1 MVQSALASRVV
12 PHHNKLSSRQGRSV
26 LKFLPHHWAGLGG
39 GDARLTDPNQ
49 QASANYIIYNDGT
62 LAVQVPEEYRA
73 WTSGSFDADGDAIT
87 VEVQNESTQINGNDD
102 DPNSWRISAAAQ
114 NTLINLAADVAKRY
128 GWGAVTQ
135 TNWVMH
141 RMFYQTACPGGF
153 MMANRPNFINK
164 AHAILTGKAGAPAPS
179 TPPAQGKTVWQLA
192 DEVLAGVHG
201 NGADRQASLGA
212 NYAAVQAEV
221 DRRLGAGP
229 APTQKAPAQK
239 SISQLADEVM
249 AGAHGTGMD
258 RQVSLGGNYPAVQA
272 EINRRLGAGSAA
284 PAGAPNISQLAD
296 AVLRGEYGNGA
307 DRQARLGAN
316 FAAVQAE
323 VDRRFGVAAP
333 VAAKKSV
340 SQLADEVMAGLHG
353 NGADRERSLG
363 GNFAAVQAEIN
374 RRFS

>member
-1 MVQSALASRVV
+1 MVQSSLATRVV

-73 WTSGSFDADGDAIT
+73 WTSGSFEADADAIT

-102 DPNSWRISAAAQ
+102 DPNSWKISAAAQ
-114 NTLINLAADVAKRY
+114 NTLIKLAADVAKRY

-141 RMFYQTACPGGF
+141 RMFYPTACPGGF

-164 AHAILTGKAGAPAPS
+164 AHAILTGKASAPS
-179 TPPAQGKTVWQLA
+179 TPPAQGKTIWQLA

-201 NGADRQASLGA
+201 NGTQRQASLGA

-229 APTQKAPAQK
+229 APTQKAPVQK
-239 SISQLADEVM
+239 SIGQLADEVM

-258 RQVSLGGNYPAVQA
+258 RQISLGGNYLAVQA
-272 EINRRLGAGSAA
+272 EINRRLGAPKTG
-284 PAGAPNISQLAD
+284 GGPNISQLAD
-296 AVLRGEYGNGA
+296 AVLRGEFGNGA
-307 DRQARLGAN
+307 QRQAALGAN
-316 FAAVQAE
+316 YAAVQAE
-323 VDRRFGVAAP
+323 VDRRFGVVAP

-353 NGADRERSLG
+353 NGADRQRSLG
-363 GNFAAVQAEIN
+363 ANFAAVQAEIN